1 MSLPRTIPDR
11 TEWHSLRPPLEPG
24 ELALAELL
32 DDTLPPGWVIA
43 VQAQLWNSRPD
54 VIAYNP
60 EVGVGV
66 FEVKDWDPGARQFR
80 YSRETEV
87 LEARSGPGESW
98 YVTRDPVSQAI
109 GYQEAVKLLYYEGE
123 PARRF
128 VTARV
133 VLTNYPEDHE
143 LFSDLRRMETVWDRE
158 HERTFRV
165 VGRETL
171 DESRVHDLLPVAF
184 DPDLQR
190 PLEERTRQ
198 RIESLLTEQEA
209 SVQQRDPLVLDSDKK
224 KLLRDELRSRY
235 RIRGPAGSGK
245 SVFIAAAAA
254 DAALSGRNVLVLV
267 FNITQAHHLHD
278 LAVRYRPEGTGAREV
293 SRAVRQRVRF
303 YYLHEWC
310 EEVCR
315 QTGYLKKF
323 RSIVASHYGRYA
335 LGVEEIKGLVDE
347 AVTVRDWSADRD
359 TGFETFDRILIDEAQ
374 NIDADWYALV
384 VQALTSDESK
394 LIVACDPTQSLY
406 LDEPSWTDER
416 MPGFQTW
423 KQFKYSY
430 RLPKSM
436 IPMLNDYCDRFLL
449 DGPDIERPTADP
461 QAELLSCTLSYR
473 NMLGSGSLAEAVAEL
488 VNQLPRERGVHP
500 GDIVFLFWDHRTG
513 LDSVEYLVELSPGWQ
528 DRISTVF
535 APNFE
540 MQKRKK
546 RAFWAGVGETKGSTI
561 HSFQGWESPCVILA
575 IPEQGD
581 INPDDELSTFVR
593 NYWKAVYI
601 GLTRV
606 MNTDRGSHLF
616 VVNAEPRLEAFLD
629 KWFAAF

>member
-1 MSLPRTIPDR
+1 MPLPRTIPDR
-11 TEWHSLRPPLEPG
+11 SEWHALRTPLEPG
-24 ELALAELL
+24 ELALAELF
-32 DDTLPPGWVIA
+32 DDTLPDGWTVA

-66 FEVKDWDPGARQFR
+66 FEVKDWDPGARQFQ

-87 LEARSGPGESW
+87 LEARSGPDESW

-109 GYQEAVKLLYYEGE
+109 GYQEAVKLLYHEGE
-123 PARRF
+123 AARRF

-143 LFSDLRRMETVWDRE
+143 IFSDLRRMETVWDRE

-171 DESRVHDLLPVAF
+171 NESRVHDLLPVAF
-184 DPDLQR
+184 DPDLQC

-209 SVQQRDPLVLDSDKK
+209 SVQQRDPLVLDKEK
-224 KLLRDELRSRY
+224 ARLLQTRPRRR

-267 FNITQAHHLHD
+267 LTITQAHYLHD

-323 RSIVASHYGRYA
+323 RSIVASHYGQYD
-335 LGVEEIKGLVDE
+335 LGVEEIKGLVAE
-347 AVTVRDWSADRD
+347 ALTVRDWPADRD
-359 TGFETFDRILIDEAQ
+359 TGLETSDRILIDEAQ
-374 NIDADWYALV
+374 NIDADWYALAE
-384 VQALTSDESK
+384 QALTSADSE

-406 LDEPSWTDER
+406 LDEPPWTDER
-416 MPGFQTW
+416 MPGFGSW
-423 KQFKYSY
+423 AEFKYSY

-449 DGPDIERPTADP
+449 DDPHIERPTADP

-473 NMLGSGSLAEAVAEL
+473 NMFGSGSLAEAVAEL

-561 HSFQGWESPCVILA
+561 HSFQGWESPYVILG
-575 IPEQGD
+575 IPGLGD
-581 INPDDELSTFVR
+581 SDPDHELSAFER
-593 NYWKAVYI
+593 QYWKAVYI

-606 MNTDRGSHLF
+606 MKTDRGSELI
-616 VVNAEPRLEAFLD
+616 VVNAEPRLENFLK
-629 KWFAAF
+629 KWFQPI